1 VSGFL
6 GTLKIAES
14 WMSTSGVFERRSWMI
29 SLSHGGCSRAEVR
42 GILSLTLSIL
52 DLRKRKF
59 LRNPKIF
66 VVQDDLW
73 CWHIPGPEFFA
84 CRVRRDAEY
93 SIEDDHGSRGS
104 FDEDLCKAFA
114 IAAIGPKPVL
124 KVVSFP
130 DSASATAALRAGT
143 VDVVADFS
151 HAVTPGLRLS
161 RQVLNDGIGFSRS
174 SGGENRSRSRPCR
187 KEGLLP
193 HGNKCGSR
201 FAQLV

>member
-1 VSGFL
+1 MKQGAVFVL
-6 GTLKIAES
+6 GALGACFASACPQAAQPSATLVRVKFSRTLAC
-14 WMSTSGVFERRSWMI
+14 GVIRE
-29 SLSHGGCSRAEVR
+29 
-42 GILSLTLSIL
+42 
-52 DLRKRKF
+52 
-59 LRNPKIF
+59 
-66 VVQDDLW
+66 
-73 CWHIPGPEFFA
+73 
-84 CRVRRDAEY
+84 DAEY

-124 KVVSFP
+124 KVVSFL

-143 VDVVADFS
+143 VDVVASMSADFS
-151 HAVTPGLRLS
+151 HATTPGLRLS
-161 RQVLNDGIGFSRS
+161 RQVLNDGIGFLVSQAAKID
-174 SGGENRSRSRPCR
+174 RSRPCR